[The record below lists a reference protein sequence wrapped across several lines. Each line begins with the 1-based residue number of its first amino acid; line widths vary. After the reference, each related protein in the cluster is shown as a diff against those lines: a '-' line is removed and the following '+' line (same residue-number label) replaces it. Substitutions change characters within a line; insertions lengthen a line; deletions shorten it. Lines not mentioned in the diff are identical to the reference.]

1 VAVLLGWLLLGEAV
15 TIRTVLATAVI
26 GAAVALIVTTTR
38 SGR

>member
-1 VAVLLGWLLLGEAV
+1 MLLGWLLLAEAV

-26 GAAVALIVTTTR
+26 VAAVALIETTTR